1 MKNEKLVN
9 ELNLNGKLLV
19 KYIPQNEFPR
29 NVQTREIEKAGY
41 IFNEDGLKFLKRLTG
56 CDYFKNKWYEID
68 EFLLN
73 QETVFEMC
81 KVLVYVK

>member
-29 NVQTREIEKAGY
+29 NVQTREIEKSGY
-41 IFNEDGLKFLKRLTG
+41 IFNEDGLKFLKRLSA

-73 QETVFEMC
+73 EETVFDEYQ
-81 KVLVYVK
+81 VLVYVK